1 MRYYSRAFM
10 LKFILRRVLLMI
22 PTLIAVSIL
31 SFLIIQAPAG
41 DFVDSYVAGLR
52 QFGQIVE
59 QGQIDALRDRYG
71 LNQPVYVQYWKWVS
85 RMMRGDLGR
94 SFAWNQSVTSLLYER
109 LPWTILIAFSSLL
122 VVYLIAIPIGNTSAI
137 NQYSVRDYVFTS
149 VGFIG
154 LAVPN
159 FLFALIFLWLFF
171 LWTGKA
177 AVGLFSKEY
186 LTASWSLGKF
196 VDLLSHLW
204 IPALIVGTA
213 GTASLI
219 RIMRANMLD
228 ELHRPYVMVARAK
241 GLTERRLLY
250 KYPFRAAL
258 NPVVSTIGYTLP
270 EMVNGALL
278 TSIVLGLPTIA
289 PVLLSA
295 LLTQDMFLAGSIIFV
310 LSVLTVIG
318 TLLSDVL
325 LAWLD
330 PRIREAV

>member
-1 MRYYSRAFM
+1 MIKY
-10 LKFILRRVLLMI
+10 IVRRVLLMV
-22 PTLIAVSIL
+22 PTLIAVSML

-41 DFVDSYVAGLR
+41 DYVDTYVAGLR
-52 QFGQIVE
+52 QLGRIVE

-71 LNQPVYVQYWKWVS
+71 LNQPVHIQYMKWAS
-85 RMMRGDLGR
+85 HLLRGDLGR
-94 SFAWNQSVTSLLYER
+94 SFAWNQPVKTLLLER

-122 VVYLIAIPIGNTSAI
+122 VVYILAIPIGTTSAI
-137 NQYSVRDYVFTS
+137 NQYSARDYVFTTI
-149 VGFIG
+149 GFIG

-159 FLFALIFLWLFF
+159 FLFALVFLWLFF
-171 LWTGKA
+171 LWTGNA
-177 AVGLFSKEY
+177 AVGLFSRDY
-186 LTASWSLGKF
+186 LTAPWSVGK
-196 VDLLSHLW
+196 VLDLLSHLW

-228 ELHRPYVMVARAK
+228 ELQKPYVMVARAK
-241 GLTERRLLY
+241 GLAERRLLY
-250 KYPFRAAL
+250 KYPFRAAA

-289 PVLLSA
+289 PVLLTA
-295 LLTQDMFLAGSIIFV
+295 LLSQDMFMAGSIIFV
-310 LSVLTVIG
+310 LSVLTVVG
-318 TLLSDVL
+318 TLISDIL